1 MPHDHNHDLVWT
13 NTMLWYIY
21 YKIQIY
27 TILYQHH
34 VESDLF
40 TLNKSLKVCWSL
52 VSLLLINNNKSKT
65 KTKTWSWS
73 EPHWTYLP
81 ASKIQWHLTVKQL
94 KERLDSYRYGDRTTK
109 CKSIVA
115 ADFII
120 ECGTSSFIKDSLKV
134 RGLIRIIL
142 LNGCILLIKFLL
154 IY

>member
-1 MPHDHNHDLVWT
+1 MWNMPHDHNHDLVWT

-115 ADFII
+115 AI
-120 ECGTSSFIKDSLKV
+120 S
-134 RGLIRIIL
+134 L
-142 LNGCILLIKFLL
+142 LNVAPAHSSRTHWRSEVSYELS
-154 IY
+154 Y